1 MKFRWIDEH
10 RRDWPVSRLCRTLR
24 VTRSGY
30 YAWSVRGRRAI
41 ASSRQTRH
49 RRLSEQVRLSYLRTR
64 GAYGAPRIAADLNKR
79 GTKVCLNTVAGILRE
94 NGLKAK
100 TRRRFVPRT
109 TDSHHPHP
117 VAPNLLNRRF
127 EVQRANAVWVGDISY
142 IRTGEGWM
150 YLATVMDLFSRR
162 IVGWR
167 MADHARAELTCDC
180 LQMAIER
187 RGPRPG
193 LICHS
198 DRGVQYACRSYRK
211 LLQRHG
217 MVCSMSG
224 RGDCYDNAPAESF
237 FATLKGELLQM
248 NQYATRRQAR
258 ADVFQFIEVFY
269 NRKRLHST
277 LGYKSPEQFEAE
289 HSAVPKPAPTDCG

>member
-1 MKFRWIDEH
+1 MTFTWIHEH
-10 RRDWPVSRLCRTLR
+10 RRDWPASSLCRTLR

-30 YAWSVRGRRAI
+30 YAWSARRTAI
-41 ASSRQTRH
+41 GSARRERH
-49 RRLSEQVRLSYLRTR
+49 RQLTEQVRLSYLRAR
-64 GAYGAPRIAADLNKR
+64 GAYGAPRITADLNKR
-79 GTKVCLNTVAGILRE
+79 GTKACLNTVAGILRE
-94 NGLKAK
+94 CGLKAK

-109 TDSHHPHP
+109 TDSHHPHA
-117 VAPNLLNRRF
+117 VAPNLLKRRF
-127 EVQRANAVWVGDISY
+127 KVQRANAVWVGDISY

-162 IVGWR
+162 IVGWH

-180 LQMAIER
+180 LQMAIEQR
-187 RGPRPG
+187 VPRPG

-198 DRGVQYACRSYRK
+198 DRGVQYACRAYRK

-217 MVCSMSG
+217 MICSMSG

-248 NQYATRRQAR
+248 NQYATRQQAR
-258 ADVFQFIEVFY
+258 ADVFQFIEIFY

-289 HSAVPKPAPTDCG
+289 HSAVPKSAPTDCG